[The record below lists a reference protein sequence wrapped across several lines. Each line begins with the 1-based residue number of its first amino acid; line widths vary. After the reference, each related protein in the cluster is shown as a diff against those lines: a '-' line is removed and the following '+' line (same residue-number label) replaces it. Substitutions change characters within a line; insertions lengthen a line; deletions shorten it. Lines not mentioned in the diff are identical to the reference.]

1 MNAIELLLQRQSTP
15 LLTDPAPS
23 GTDLT
28 TLLSAGMR
36 VPDHGGIKP
45 WHFHVISGQGL
56 QRLSE
61 LFVEATTIE
70 LSSKAELI
78 AGANTQE
85 SIDEHALNE
94 KMAKVAKM
102 PFRAPMII
110 VISTQ
115 YVEHNKVPAQEQ
127 LIAAGCCAQAMQMA
141 AFSLGYGAMWRTGDL
156 AYSDS
161 VKQGLG
167 LEVGND
173 IAGFLYIG
181 TPTKEPHIK
190 PAKDFKNNVS
200 YWQ

>member
-15 LLTDPAPS
+15 VLSEPAPS
-23 GTDLT
+23 EADLT

-36 VPDHGGIKP
+36 VPDHAGLKP
-45 WHFHVISGQGL
+45 WHFHVITDQGL

-61 LFVEATTIE
+61 LYVEATTID
-70 LSSKAELI
+70 LSSKAGLI
-78 AGANTQE
+78 EGT
-85 SIDEHALNE
+85 SIDEHAFNE

-115 YVEHNKVPAQEQ
+115 YVEHNKVPEQEQ
-127 LIAAGCCAQAMQMA
+127 LVAAGCCAHAMQMA

-156 AYSDS
+156 AYNDT
-161 VKQGLG
+161 VKEGLG
-167 LEVGND
+167 IDKGNE

-181 TPTKEPHIK
+181 TPTKAPHIK
-190 PAKDFKNNVS
+190 PAKDFSDKVT
-200 YWQ
+200 YWR